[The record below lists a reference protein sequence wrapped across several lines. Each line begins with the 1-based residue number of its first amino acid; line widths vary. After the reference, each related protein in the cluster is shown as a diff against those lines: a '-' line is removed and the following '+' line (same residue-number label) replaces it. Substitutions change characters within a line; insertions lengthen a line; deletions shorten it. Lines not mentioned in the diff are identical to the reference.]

1 MQTEA
6 HPLESFF
13 YWAVRTSFIDK
24 VGLDDAEIVEYVA
37 HMLCE
42 FSEPNSLYRLKDATG
57 HRVEA
62 VAEMLRAADPV
73 YGTANSF
80 DEERSVRKYIG
91 DYAMFMAGMH
101 LDVIESAP
109 HYEID
114 RSIADELIK
123 IGRESYFIVSQFN
136 VFEFEKEA
144 PLFARLA
151 ECLDRCIL
159 GLAMIREEI
168 GEGRFLTSEQN

>member
-13 YWAVRTSFIDK
+13 RQAVRASFVDK
-24 VGLDDAEIVEYVA
+24 LGLDDAEIIEYIS

-42 FSEPNSLYRLKDATG
+42 FSEPDNLYRLKDATG
-57 HRVEA
+57 HRVET

-73 YGTANSF
+73 YGTASSF

-91 DYAMFMAGMH
+91 DYAMFVAGMH
-101 LDVIESAP
+101 LDVMESAP
-109 HYEID
+109 RYEID
-114 RSIADELIK
+114 RSTADELIL
-123 IGRESYFIVSQFN
+123 IGKESYFIVSQFN

-151 ECLDRCIL
+151 ECLDRCVL
-159 GLAMIREEI
+159 GLAMIREEL
-168 GEGRFLTSEQN
+168 GERRLLTSGQS

>member
-13 YWAVRTSFIDK
+13 QNAVRISFVDK
-24 VGLDDAEIVEYVA
+24 LGLDDPEIIDYVA

-42 FSEPNSLYRLKDATG
+42 FSEPDSLHRLTDATG
-57 HRVEA
+57 HRIET

-80 DEERSVRKYIG
+80 DEERSIRRYIG
-91 DYAMFMAGMH
+91 DYTMFMAGVH
-101 LDVIESAP
+101 LDVMESAP
-109 HYEID
+109 HYETD
-114 RSIADELIK
+114 HSIAEELIRV
-123 IGRESYFIVSQFN
+123 GRESYFVVSQFN
-136 VFEFEKEA
+136 VFEFQEHA
-144 PLFARLA
+144 PLFARLS
-151 ECLDRCIL
+151 ECLDRCVL

-168 GEGRFLTSEQN
+168 GDRRFLASEQG

>member
-13 YWAVRTSFIDK
+13 QKAVRTSFVEK
-24 VGLDDAEIVEYVA
+24 LGLDDPEIIDYVA

-42 FSEPNSLYRLKDATG
+42 FSEPDSLHRLKDESGNHIET
-57 HRVEA
+57 

-80 DEERSVRKYIG
+80 DEERSIRRYVG

-101 LDVIESAP
+101 LDVMESAP
-109 HYEID
+109 HYETD
-114 RSIADELIK
+114 RSIAEELIRV
-123 IGRESYFIVSQFN
+123 GRESYFVVSQFN
-136 VFEFEKEA
+136 VFEFQKEA

-151 ECLDRCIL
+151 ECLDRCVL
-159 GLAMIREEI
+159 GLAMVREEI
-168 GEGRFLTSEQN
+168 GDRRFLTSGQS